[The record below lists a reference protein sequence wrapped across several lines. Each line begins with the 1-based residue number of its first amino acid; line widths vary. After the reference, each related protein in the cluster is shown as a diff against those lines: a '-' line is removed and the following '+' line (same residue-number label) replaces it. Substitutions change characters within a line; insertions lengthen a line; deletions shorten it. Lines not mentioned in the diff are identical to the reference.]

1 MYQIGDFHSTQKDS
15 EAFMDLL
22 STIVQ
27 LRSRQSIPHFGY
39 AGRQVQA
46 WFLRE
51 IGRNAPSLA
60 EQLHDGIDSSGET
73 NDQRPYTLSTVY
85 KGPGVPRALSEGDWC
100 WVRITSFTQ
109 ELSQYLFESVLPNL
123 MSVARIGQVEFD
135 VIQWKPESTGDPRL
149 SSRTYESLAH
159 QAVESDETRIRL
171 EYTSPTTFK
180 ERSKSGGVEKDVPL
194 PNPDQ
199 VFGGYIRQWRE
210 FSPIPL
216 PEDIGEFID
225 ECLAVGELKNLQTE
239 RIQFS
244 YSDPHRAAVGF
255 TGQVT
260 FRILGGQFKSRFGED
275 WADYA
280 AVVRAMALFSFFC
293 GTGRR
298 TTLGMGQTR

>member
-1 MYQIGDFHSTQKDS
+1 
-15 EAFMDLL
+15 MDLL

-51 IGRNAPSLA
+51 IGRNASSLA
-60 EQLHDGIDSSGET
+60 EQLHDGIDSSGEA

-135 VIQWKPESTGDPRL
+135 VIQWKPESISDPRL

-225 ECLAVGELKNLQTE
+225 ECLAVGELKNLQT
-239 RIQFS
+239 
-244 YSDPHRAAVGF
+244 
-255 TGQVT
+255 
-260 FRILGGQFKSRFGED
+260 
-275 WADYA
+275 
-280 AVVRAMALFSFFC
+280 
-293 GTGRR
+293 
-298 TTLGMGQTR
+298 

>member
-1 MYQIGDFHSTQKDS
+1 
-15 EAFMDLL
+15 MDLL

-27 LRSRQSIPHFGY
+27 LRARQSIPRFGY

-51 IGRNAPSLA
+51 IGRNASSLA
-60 EQLHDGIDSSGET
+60 EQLHDGIDPSGET
-73 NDQRPYTLSTVY
+73 HHQRPYTLSTVY

-100 WVRITSFTQ
+100 WVRITSLTQ
-109 ELSQYLFESVLPNL
+109 ELSQYLFECVLPNL

-149 SSRTYESLAH
+149 SFQTYESLAH
-159 QAVESDETRIRL
+159 QAVESGETRIRL

-180 ERSKSGGVEKDVPL
+180 ERSKSGGIEKEVPL

-210 FSPIPL
+210 FSRIPL

-225 ECLAVGELKNLQTE
+225 EYLAVGELKNLQTE

-244 YSDPHRAAVGF
+244 YTDPNRAATGF
-255 TGQVT
+255 TGQVI
-260 FRILGGQFKSRFGED
+260 FRILGSQSKSRFGED

-280 AVVRAMALFSFFC
+280 AVVRAMAMFSFFC

-298 TTLGMGQTR
+298 TTLGMGQTRMP